1 MSHKD
6 LLTLKR
12 EKNMKQKTRKQ
23 ELQQSLAVYS
33 FNDVKNAILRDTLSK
48 FKKVVKKRIDK
59 NIENDPEFNYCAIEF
74 MNAFVDAR
82 KDVYTNPKNKW
93 YEDCLIVQEVE
104 WVRTKMF
111 EDTKES
117 AREIFELVEK
127 YSHSYQEIMRVIHR
141 FQHDYKYRN
150 DHTRNE
156 RKKLKE
162 ELKELETS

>member
-1 MSHKD
+1 
-6 LLTLKR
+6 
-12 EKNMKQKTRKQ
+12 MKQETKKQ
-23 ELQQSLAVYS
+23 ELQHTIAIYS
-33 FNDVKNAILRDTLSK
+33 FNDVKNAILRNTLSK
-48 FKKVVKKRIDK
+48 FKKDVKKRIDK

-104 WVRTKMF
+104 WIRTKMF
-111 EDTKES
+111 EDTKKS
-117 AREIFELVEK
+117 AKEIFDLVEK

>member
-1 MSHKD
+1 
-6 LLTLKR
+6 
-12 EKNMKQKTRKQ
+12 MKQKTRKQ

>member
-1 MSHKD
+1 
-6 LLTLKR
+6 
-12 EKNMKQKTRKQ
+12 MKQETKKQ
-23 ELQQSLAVYS
+23 ELQHTIAIYS